1 MKDKYIATPTRTQ
14 AILKKYGLD
23 AKKSLGQNFLTE
35 PQILEHIVEVAGV
48 DKTFNVIEIGPGIGA
63 LTEFLAIH
71 AKQVLAFEIDQR
83 FITVLKQE
91 LSQYDNVEIMHA
103 DILAVDLASEIPKHF
118 DPDEPL
124 AVVANLPYYITTPII
139 FGLLESMLPI
149 DRFALMMQK
158 EVADRLTA
166 QPGTKAYNSLSIAIQ
181 YYCDA
186 RIAFKVPR
194 TVFNP
199 QPNVDSAILVLER
212 LQAPRVAVQ
221 DETFFFKLVRASFKQ
236 RRKTLWNN
244 LRAAFGQEES
254 SISRLEKALAVTG
267 IDAKR
272 RAETLTIQEF
282 AALADACGAEHLTLL
297 SAETEF

>member
-1 MKDKYIATPTRTQ
+1 MNKKYIATPTRTQ

-35 PQILEHIVEVAGV
+35 PQILAHIVEVAGI
-48 DKTFNVIEIGPGIGA
+48 DKTYNVIEIGPGIGA

-71 AKQVLAFEIDQR
+71 AKKVLAFEIDRR
-83 FITVLKQE
+83 FIDVLAEELQE
-91 LSQYDNVEIMHA
+91 YDNVEVVES
-103 DILAVDLASEIPKHF
+103 DILKVDLALEVPKHF
-118 DPDEPL
+118 DPEEPL

-139 FGLLESMLPI
+139 FNLLESQLPI

-166 QPGTKAYNSLSIAIQ
+166 EPNTKAYNSLSIAIQ

-186 RIAFKVPR
+186 HIAFKVPR

-199 QPNVDSAILVLER
+199 QPNVDSAILVLDR
-212 LQAPRVAVQ
+212 LAAPRVAVK
-221 DETFFFKLVRASFKQ
+221 DEAFFFKLVRASFKQ

-244 LRAAFGQEES
+244 LRSAFGTGES
-254 SISRLEKALAVTG
+254 TTQQLEKVLAISN

-282 AALADACGAEHLTLL
+282 AALANACVDEQMTNLLAAE
-297 SAETEF
+297 